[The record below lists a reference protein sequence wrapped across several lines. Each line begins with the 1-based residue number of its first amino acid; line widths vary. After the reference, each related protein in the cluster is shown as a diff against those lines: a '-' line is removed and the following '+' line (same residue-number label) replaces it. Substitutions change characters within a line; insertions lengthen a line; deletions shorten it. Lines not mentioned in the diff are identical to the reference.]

1 VLDARARLLRAALG
15 FALVHSAPQHP
26 ALDVLHGYL
35 DSWRGV
41 GAVAVG
47 MARQDFDL
55 QLTKYAERG
64 WRANFYPSG
73 LAHSI
78 VKGTAFAETP
88 WRAVQEAAWWT
99 LTGDDGR

>member
-1 VLDARARLLRAALG
+1 MLDSRA
-15 FALVHSAPQHP
+15 HP
-26 ALDVLHGYL
+26 ALDVLHDYL

-55 QLTKYAERG
+55 QLAKYAERG
-64 WRANFYPSG
+64 WQANFYPSG

-88 WRAVQEAAWWT
+88 WRAVQQAAWEAMRQP
-99 LTGDDGR
+99 TGEASVSMALRPC

>member
-1 VLDARARLLRAALG
+1 VTAGTAALG
-15 FALVHSAPQHP
+15 FTHP
-26 ALDVLHGYL
+26 PPLAHELHLLHRWL
-35 DSWRGV
+35 DSWPGL
-41 GAVAVG
+41 GDIAVG

-78 VKGTAFAETP
+78 VKGTAFGETS
-88 WRAVQEAAWWT
+88 WRAVQQAAWVAVNKSEER
-99 LTGDDGR
+99 GA